1 MEMDLWSDSTVLHRA
16 ATSWAIWC
24 VLRKSSGRNLVGK
37 FFLFATG
44 LEVQLWGIKMDEKW
58 IGLCCVLVLGCG
70 RGPRGLTA
78 GWGSRMTVTCKPHG
92 KIQLFLHCFV
102 LWLLG
107 ALNEENS

>member
-1 MEMDLWSDSTVLHRA
+1 MWSDSTVLRRA

-24 VLRKSSGRNLVGK
+24 VLRKSSGQNLVGN

-44 LEVQLWGIKMDEKW
+44 LEVRLWGIKMVEKW
-58 IGLCCVLVLGCG
+58 IGSCCVLVLGCG

-78 GWGSRMTVTCKPHG
+78 GWERRMTVTYKPHG

-102 LWLLG
+102 LWLLR
-107 ALNEENS
+107 ALNEEKS